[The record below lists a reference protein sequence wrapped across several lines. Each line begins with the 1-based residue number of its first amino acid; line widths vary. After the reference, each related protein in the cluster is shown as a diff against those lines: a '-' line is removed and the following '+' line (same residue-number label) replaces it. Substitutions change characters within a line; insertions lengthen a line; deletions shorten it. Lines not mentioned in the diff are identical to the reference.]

1 MYNTGFKVKYND
13 IETELIDN
21 LKNTTKCFS
30 ENDDNNNDIDQYE
43 YSEQDVLD
51 ICSKLY
57 RDEILSVFNIEEF
70 SDEKINS
77 GMKYVYNIMMM
88 NEKFK
93 KLINDLEEI
102 YFREF
107 IENKQ
112 NITEKQES
120 IREIILMTLFSQHVF
135 YITHKCICQQIELG
149 IIDEELLVELRQ
161 NLVKY

>member
-13 IETELIDN
+13 IETELIHN
-21 LKNTTKCFS
+21 LKNTKKCFS
-30 ENDDNNNDIDQYE
+30 KNDDNHDDTDQYE

-107 IENKQ
+107 IENKL

-120 IREIILMTLFSQHVF
+120 IREIILMSLFSQHVF

-149 IIDEELLVELRQ
+149 IINEDLLVELRQ

>member
-13 IETELIDN
+13 IETELIHN
-21 LKNTTKCFS
+21 LKNTKKCFS
-30 ENDDNNNDIDQYE
+30 KNDDNNDDIDQYE

-120 IREIILMTLFSQHVF
+120 IREIILMSLFSQHVF

>member
-13 IETELIDN
+13 IETELIHN
-21 LKNTTKCFS
+21 LKNTKKYFNKNIDN
-30 ENDDNNNDIDQYE
+30 NDDTDQYE

-57 RDEILSVFNIEEF
+57 RDEILSVFNIDEF

-77 GMKYVYNIMMM
+77 GMKYVYKIMMM

-112 NITEKQES
+112 NITKKQEN

-149 IIDEELLVELRQ
+149 IIDEDLLVELRQ